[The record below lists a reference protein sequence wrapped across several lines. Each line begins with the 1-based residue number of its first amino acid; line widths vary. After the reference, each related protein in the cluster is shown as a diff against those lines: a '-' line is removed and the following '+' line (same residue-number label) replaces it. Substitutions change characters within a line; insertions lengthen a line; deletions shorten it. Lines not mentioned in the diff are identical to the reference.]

1 MRDAEGLH
9 LILGNGGRQVRAPIA
24 PGLIV
29 PVGISHE
36 RLIGPGERIPIR
48 HAPAML
54 ALDGE
59 RELLIRQG
67 ERWEV
72 ALSWDG
78 PKVLDVDRTLL
89 LAQRLGLHGGW

>member
-1 MRDAEGLH
+1 VLGAAGLH

-24 PGLIV
+24 PGLIL

-36 RLIGPGERIPIR
+36 RLLELGERLPIR

-59 RELLIRQG
+59 RELRVRQG

-89 LAQRLGLHGGW
+89 LVQRRGLHHG